1 MVSSSPRPVATDREF
16 DQGFKQ
22 LLKKIFPEEEFKLRP
37 LLEDHPVWRARH
49 LLAPDLHPLWGI
61 ENGRRTVVIYSPQDL
76 SCYWAQSEQ
85 SPFNSAVLKS
95 IKIGQNVIDYV
106 TSRKLPPDKLMEQW

>member
-1 MVSSSPRPVATDREF
+1 M
-16 DQGFKQ
+16 
-22 LLKKIFPEEEFKLRP
+22 
-37 LLEDHPVWRARH
+37 
-49 LLAPDLHPLWGI
+49 
-61 ENGRRTVVIYSPQDL
+61 VIYSPQDL

-95 IKIGQNVIDYV
+95 IKIGQNVIDYA